1 MCCSQRAEINQYGV
15 NKFSQLVAIM
25 CVFTSYSQLF
35 CTLRVGVGCD
45 EGGGCNEV
53 VMEVAMEVVM
63 IKGDKDKTLFI
74 RYYKPLHSYIIFYF
88 ICTADGCT
96 YRYSS

>member
-1 MCCSQRAEINQYGV
+1 MLWLA
-15 NKFSQLVAIM
+15 VARY
-25 CVFTSYSQLF
+25 FA
-35 CTLRVGVGCD
+35 GVGCD

-74 RYYKPLHSYIIFYF
+74 TYYTLLHTLFFISYVQQMDAYVAKSQSSCKQKCIKMTMLYF
-88 ICTADGCT
+88 G
-96 YRYSS
+96 

>member
-1 MCCSQRAEINQYGV
+1 MMCCSQRAEINQYGV

-53 VMEVAMEVVM
+53 VMEVAMEVLM

-74 RYYKPLHSYIIFYF
+74 TYYTLLHTLFFISYVQQMD
-88 ICTADGCT
+88 A
-96 YRYSS
+96 